1 MQLQERTGM
10 LPRWGELFTWLS
22 QEEREHLQ
30 RQELGPQNS
39 AFKKINGLWWDS
51 ILPSYST
58 QLRNQ
63 AKPVKL
69 LIQTLAQAVQDHNWG
84 EKKTSE
90 VRDFPG
96 GLVAGIL
103 CSQRRGPGCT
113 TGQGTRSHMP
123 QLRSC
128 LAWLRSKAAK
138 LMNSLI
144 KCYVLNHFLKK
155 KRKQVKWDLWH
166 LQSLQISRPKAQ
178 ATRTQTDQQ
187 FFWV

>member
-1 MQLQERTGM
+1 MQENNRKARRDWDLQQKLKQGASFRNMQLQERTGM
-10 LPRWGELFTWLS
+10 LPRWGELFTWVYSGL
-22 QEEREHLQ
+22 QYYLRMKGHTFKDKRLDPTIQHL
-30 RQELGPQNS
+30 
-39 AFKKINGLWWDS
+39 KKGLWWDC

-69 LIQTLAQAVQDHNWG
+69 LIQTLAQAVQDCNWG

-103 CSQRRGPGCT
+103 CSPCRRRGSTP
-113 TGQGTRSHMP
+113 GQGSRSHML

-128 LAWLRSKAAK
+128 LPWLRSKAAK
-138 LMNSLI
+138 LMN
-144 KCYVLNHFLKK
+144 
-155 KRKQVKWDLWH
+155 
-166 LQSLQISRPKAQ
+166 
-178 ATRTQTDQQ
+178 
-187 FFWV
+187 